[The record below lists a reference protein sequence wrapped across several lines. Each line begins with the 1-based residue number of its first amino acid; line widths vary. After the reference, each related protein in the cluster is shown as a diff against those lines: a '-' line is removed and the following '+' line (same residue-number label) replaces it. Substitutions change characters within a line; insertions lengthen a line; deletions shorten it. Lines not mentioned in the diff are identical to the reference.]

1 MQDLIE
7 TLFCDHPEI
16 PPAVARFCDS
26 QPDYVSARQQY
37 EAIASKI
44 EKLVGYELFDELESA
59 HTYCVSYE
67 VNAYYRFGLGL
78 REAITRRLGL

>member
-7 TLFCDHPEI
+7 ILFCDNPEI

-26 QPDYVSARQQY
+26 QPDYVSARQEY
-37 EAIASKI
+37 ETIASKI
-44 EKLVGYELFDELESA
+44 EELVGFELFDELESA
-59 HTYCVSYE
+59 HSYCMSYE

-78 REAITRRLGL
+78 RAAMAERLGF

>member
-16 PPAVARFCDS
+16 PPAVARFCGS
-26 QPDYVSARQQY
+26 QPDYVSARQEY

-44 EKLVGYELFDELESA
+44 EELVGYELFDELESA
-59 HTYCVSYE
+59 YLCYTSYE
-67 VNAYYRFGLGL
+67 VNASYRFGLGL
-78 REAITRRLGL
+78 REAVARRLGL